1 MDCNEGMLSQG
12 TRSVSGY
19 SHRFLYFPDYILILL
34 LIRPL
39 PEWRL
44 RTICKSIFRNVKIP
58 SQRSAMLNIMLTSL
72 WFLWGLLLYA
82 VIAGHASW
90 PVYLTGIAA
99 VICAITILPERKRKN
114 VMFGKKKQADI
125 PETAPVAA
133 PLQKT
138 REEREEEERKTAE
151 LSAQANEISQL
162 LSARGEEKQR
172 PLASLESRQPTVIS
186 KETRMTGDIEISG
199 NLQIWGKIK
208 GQIKARSGSVSIMQS
223 GVVEGDI
230 FAETLL
236 IDGVLT
242 GTCTTEQVEILEH
255 GELNGVCRAS
265 NFSIRKGG
273 TFIGQSEPY
282 APAGKTAATPQTPPS
297 RPENNK
303 PAAVTERKASEK
315 ADAAA
320 DKSPESAPESAPE
333 SPSQNGNGKNKE
345 PQKVPS
351 VFKRV

>member
-1 MDCNEGMLSQG
+1 
-12 TRSVSGY
+12 
-19 SHRFLYFPDYILILL
+19 
-34 LIRPL
+34 
-39 PEWRL
+39 
-44 RTICKSIFRNVKIP
+44 
-58 SQRSAMLNIMLTSL
+58 
-72 WFLWGLLLYA
+72 
-82 VIAGHASW
+82 
-90 PVYLTGIAA
+90 
-99 VICAITILPERKRKN
+99 
-114 VMFGKKKQADI
+114 MFGKKKQADT
-125 PETAPVAA
+125 PETEPVTAP
-133 PLQKT
+133 KT
-138 REEREEEERKTAE
+138 REERDEEEKKAAE
-151 LSAQANEISQL
+151 LSTQANEITQL

-186 KETRMTGDIEISG
+186 KETRLTGDIEISG

-230 FAETLL
+230 LAETLL

-282 APAGKTAATPQTPPS
+282 APAGKAAAAVQAPQS
-297 RPENNK
+297 RPDNNK
-303 PAAVTERKASEK
+303 PAAVTEPKQAEK

-320 DKSPESAPESAPE
+320 EKSQESAPKS
-333 SPSQNGNGKNKE
+333 SPSQNDNGKNKE

>member
-1 MDCNEGMLSQG
+1 
-12 TRSVSGY
+12 
-19 SHRFLYFPDYILILL
+19 
-34 LIRPL
+34 
-39 PEWRL
+39 
-44 RTICKSIFRNVKIP
+44 
-58 SQRSAMLNIMLTSL
+58 
-72 WFLWGLLLYA
+72 
-82 VIAGHASW
+82 
-90 PVYLTGIAA
+90 
-99 VICAITILPERKRKN
+99 
-114 VMFGKKKQADI
+114 MFGKKKQADT
-125 PETAPVAA
+125 PETEPVAA
-133 PLQKT
+133 PKT
-138 REEREEEERKTAE
+138 REERDEEDKKSAE
-151 LSAQANEISQL
+151 LSAQANEITQL

-186 KETRMTGDIEISG
+186 KETRLTGDIEISG

-282 APAGKTAATPQTPPS
+282 APAGKAAATVPAPQS
-297 RPENNK
+297 RPDNHK
-303 PAAVTERKASEK
+303 PAAVTEAKQAEK
-315 ADAAA
+315 ADVAAE
-320 DKSPESAPESAPE
+320 KSQGSAPES

>member
-1 MDCNEGMLSQG
+1 
-12 TRSVSGY
+12 
-19 SHRFLYFPDYILILL
+19 
-34 LIRPL
+34 
-39 PEWRL
+39 
-44 RTICKSIFRNVKIP
+44 
-58 SQRSAMLNIMLTSL
+58 MLNIMLTSL

-114 VMFGKKKQADI
+114 VMFGKKKQADT
-125 PETAPVAA
+125 PETEPAA
-133 PLQKT
+133 VPLQKT
-138 REEREEEERKTAE
+138 REEREEERKAAE
-151 LSAQANEISQL
+151 LSAQANEITQL
-162 LSARGEEKQR
+162 LSVRGEEKQR

-186 KETRMTGDIEISG
+186 KETRLTGDIEING

-230 FAETLL
+230 LAETLL

-242 GTCTTEQVEILEH
+242 GTCSTEQLEILEH

-273 TFIGQSEPY
+273 VFIGQSEPY
-282 APAGKTAATPQTPPS
+282 APAGKAAAAAQVPQQT
-297 RPENNK
+297 RQENSK
-303 PAAVTERKASEK
+303 PATVTEPEQAEK
-315 ADAAA
+315 ADTAAE
-320 DKSPESAPESAPE
+320 KSQESAPKS
-333 SPSQNGNGKNKE
+333 SSSQNSNGKNKE

>member
-1 MDCNEGMLSQG
+1 
-12 TRSVSGY
+12 
-19 SHRFLYFPDYILILL
+19 
-34 LIRPL
+34 
-39 PEWRL
+39 
-44 RTICKSIFRNVKIP
+44 
-58 SQRSAMLNIMLTSL
+58 
-72 WFLWGLLLYA
+72 
-82 VIAGHASW
+82 
-90 PVYLTGIAA
+90 
-99 VICAITILPERKRKN
+99 
-114 VMFGKKKQADI
+114 MFGKKKHTDI
-125 PETAPVAA
+125 PETEPVVAP
-133 PLQKT
+133 KT
-138 REEREEEERKTAE
+138 KEEKDVEEKKAAE
-151 LSAQANEISQL
+151 LNAQANEISQL

-186 KETRMTGDIEISG
+186 KETRLTGDIEISG

-230 FAETLL
+230 IAETLL

-282 APAGKTAATPQTPPS
+282 VPAAKAAAAVQAPQS
-297 RPENNK
+297 RPENSK
-303 PAAVTERKASEK
+303 PAVVTEPKQAEK
-315 ADAAA
+315 ADSAE
-320 DKSPESAPESAPE
+320 KPQESAPEKVQESAPK
-333 SPSQNGNGKNKE
+333 SAPSQNGNGKNKE

>member
-1 MDCNEGMLSQG
+1 
-12 TRSVSGY
+12 
-19 SHRFLYFPDYILILL
+19 
-34 LIRPL
+34 
-39 PEWRL
+39 
-44 RTICKSIFRNVKIP
+44 
-58 SQRSAMLNIMLTSL
+58 MLNIMLTSL

-114 VMFGKKKQADI
+114 VMFGKKKQADT
-125 PETAPVAA
+125 PETEPVAA

-138 REEREEEERKTAE
+138 REEREEEERKAAE
-151 LSAQANEISQL
+151 LSARANEITQL

-186 KETRMTGDIEISG
+186 KETRLTGDVEISG

-242 GTCTTEQVEILEH
+242 GTCTVEQLEILEH

-282 APAGKTAATPQTPPS
+282 APAGKAAAAAQAPQS

-303 PAAVTERKASEK
+303 PAAVTELKQSEK
-315 ADAAA
+315 SDAAA
-320 DKSPESAPESAPE
+320 EKSQESAPKS
-333 SPSQNGNGKNKE
+333 SSQNGNGKNKE

>member
-1 MDCNEGMLSQG
+1 
-12 TRSVSGY
+12 
-19 SHRFLYFPDYILILL
+19 
-34 LIRPL
+34 
-39 PEWRL
+39 
-44 RTICKSIFRNVKIP
+44 
-58 SQRSAMLNIMLTSL
+58 
-72 WFLWGLLLYA
+72 
-82 VIAGHASW
+82 
-90 PVYLTGIAA
+90 
-99 VICAITILPERKRKN
+99 
-114 VMFGKKKQADI
+114 MFGKKKQADI
-125 PETAPVAA
+125 PETEPVAA

-138 REEREEEERKTAE
+138 REEREEDERKAAE
-151 LSAQANEISQL
+151 LSAQANEITQL

-186 KETRMTGDIEISG
+186 KETRLTGDIEISG

-230 FAETLL
+230 LAETLL

-242 GTCTTEQVEILEH
+242 GTCTAEQLEILEH

-282 APAGKTAATPQTPPS
+282 VPAGKAAAAQAPQS

-303 PAAVTERKASEK
+303 PAAVTELKQSEK

-320 DKSPESAPESAPE
+320 EKSQGS
-333 SPSQNGNGKNKE
+333 SPKSSSQNGNGKNKE

>member
-1 MDCNEGMLSQG
+1 
-12 TRSVSGY
+12 
-19 SHRFLYFPDYILILL
+19 
-34 LIRPL
+34 
-39 PEWRL
+39 
-44 RTICKSIFRNVKIP
+44 
-58 SQRSAMLNIMLTSL
+58 
-72 WFLWGLLLYA
+72 
-82 VIAGHASW
+82 
-90 PVYLTGIAA
+90 
-99 VICAITILPERKRKN
+99 
-114 VMFGKKKQADI
+114 MFGKKKQADI

-138 REEREEEERKTAE
+138 REEEERKTAE

-172 PLASLESRQPTVIS
+172 PPASLESRQPTVIS
-186 KETRMTGDIEISG
+186 KETRLTGDIEISG

-208 GQIKARSGSVSIMQS
+208 GQIKARSGSISIMQS

-282 APAGKTAATPQTPPS
+282 APAGKTAATVQTPPS

-303 PAAVTERKASEK
+303 PAAVTERKVSEK
-315 ADAAA
+315 ADTAAE
-320 DKSPESAPESAPE
+320 KSPESAPE